1 MVKEKIIKAKDKAD
15 MMVIMAMNSGAGV
28 ETLKLMRAVRAAACC
43 VMTALMTTMA
53 FSPAF
58 ATNGQTQGQNAIKGV
73 LRIIY
78 LFTMALGIM
87 FVTVGFVRLVIAHS
101 QEDSPGQQRA
111 SMFIATGIALL
122 AVRPVLGAIGVEK
135 WFVISPSTTGD
146 FSK

>member
-1 MVKEKIIKAKDKAD
+1 MVKEKIIKAKDISDTMAI
-15 MMVIMAMNSGAGV
+15 MVMNSGAGV

-53 FSPAF
+53 FSPVF
-58 ATNGQTQGQNAIKGV
+58 ADGDSQGKNAIKGV

-78 LFTMALGIM
+78 LFTMALGIL

-122 AVRPVLGAIGVEK
+122 AIRPVLGAIHVED
-135 WFVISPSTTGD
+135 WFVTAGNTDD
-146 FSK
+146 F